1 MGEVAGY
8 NMEIMVSVLMA
19 VYNHERY
26 LAKAIEGVLN
36 QKTDFRYE
44 LIISEDCSTDASRER
59 FTGTE

>member
-1 MGEVAGY
+1 
-8 NMEIMVSVLMA
+8 MEIMVSVLMA